1 MLKAKLREN
10 EPNFEDRISK
20 YTDEE
25 LLDVL
30 KKRSYYTN
38 AAVNYAVGEAIKRG
52 LIYSEQDLFAPKFK
66 EEKMQ
71 FTWFPVPNNREARK
85 KIKRS
90 IIRNLIIAGLIPV
103 IYGLSQ
109 LYRGEGEFAES
120 AVIFGL
126 LWVLLTY
133 LLTRQKMKPILVVLS
148 AADLLGGAYM
158 IQYLIGSSSPVIEF
172 FIVIVLMLMVLYGLI
187 FYYRIAKADQKN

>member
-1 MLKAKLREN
+1 MLKVKPTEN
-10 EPNFEDRISK
+10 EPNFEDRFSK

-25 LLDVL
+25 LLEVL
-30 KKRSYYTN
+30 RKRFYYTKS
-38 AAVNYAVGEAIKRG
+38 AANFAVGEAIKRG
-52 LIYSEQDLFAPKFK
+52 LIYSEQDLLHQKFK

-71 FTWFPVPNNREARK
+71 FTWFPVPNNHEARRK
-85 KIKRS
+85 TKRS
-90 IIRNLIIAGLIPV
+90 IIRNMIIAGLIPF
-103 IYGLSQ
+103 IYGLYQ
-109 LYRGEGEFAES
+109 LYKGEGEFAES

-133 LLTRQKMKPILVVLS
+133 LLTRQKMEPILVALS

-158 IQYLIGSSSPVIEF
+158 IQYLIDSSSPVIEF

-187 FYYRIAKADQKN
+187 FYYRIKKADQKN